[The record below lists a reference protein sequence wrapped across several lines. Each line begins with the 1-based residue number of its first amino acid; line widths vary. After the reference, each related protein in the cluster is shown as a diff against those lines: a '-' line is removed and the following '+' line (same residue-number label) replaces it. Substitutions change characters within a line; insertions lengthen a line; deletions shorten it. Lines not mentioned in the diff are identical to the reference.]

1 MRGGSGGAAE
11 QAATAESAA
20 DSKGDQVAD
29 EDNLMCE
36 VSEEEEKES
45 DPEMEVEDVEWYWL
59 R

>member
-45 DPEMEVEDVEWYWL
+45 DPEMEVEDVE
-59 R
+59 